1 MSKAFLADLSFLTAA
16 ADEAVP
22 QRERLQLL
30 VIGSRE
36 GVTKTIHNLHR
47 RGFAE
52 AGAWSPLLPAP
63 NPGEVMSILTRYR
76 VISPEA

>member
-1 MSKAFLADLSFLTAA
+1 MSKAFLADLSVLAA
-16 ADEAVP
+16 CSDEAVP

-36 GVTKTIHNLHR
+36 GVTETIHNLHR
-47 RGFAE
+47 RRFAE

-76 VISPEA
+76 VIFPQV